1 MKKNRTLRYVI
12 YVLIFVLTLA
22 LDQISKILTDHGGH
36 EGSYAVIPGLINFMS
51 VYNEGASFSLFAG
64 KPWAQDFFTV
74 LTAIVL
80 AAGAVYI
87 VFTKKQSKWLGV
99 TIALLFSGT
108 IGNFIDRLAFK
119 YVRDFISFAF
129 FKFPTFN
136 VADCCLCVGVAMLV
150 IYLLFIDDE
159 AVFGSK
165 EDKQENKTVAEAAGA
180 ASATNLSN
188 AGGAANGAADGGLS
202 GNGESEA
209 DDDKKLK
216 AKSIAFVPRGTS
228 EKSKTDGAGV
238 KPDETNKND

>member
-36 EGSYAVIPGLINFMS
+36 EGSYAVIPGVINFMS

-108 IGNFIDRLAFK
+108 IGNFIDRIAFK

-150 IYLLFIDDE
+150 IYLLFIDND

-165 EDKQENKTVAEAAGA
+165 EDKENKTVAE
-180 ASATNLSN
+180 N
-188 AGGAANGAADGGLS
+188 AGTVNAANASKSDGAANGAEFGGTS
-202 GNGESEA
+202 AA

-216 AKSIAFVPRGTS
+216 AKSIAFVLRSSS
-228 EKSKTDGAGV
+228 EKKETGGADVKTN
-238 KPDETNKND
+238 ETERND